1 MASLILTSDILRVT
15 RLSERLEIIRRVRD
29 KDGERNETSHVPLF
43 DIDRVIILGQPSI
56 TMPAIT
62 SLLDRGIP
70 CFLLTARGRW
80 RGTITPDNNL
90 NAARR
95 IRQYEQGTDP
105 EFTLRIARVLVNA
118 KIRNC
123 RRVLQ
128 RLAANRNAASGPEY
142 EHSVQALK
150 EYAKM
155 AEQAETAE
163 IARGAEGI
171 AAALYFQRMASY
183 FPENMPFLKRTR
195 RPPRDP
201 ANALL
206 SFGYTVVMSEVEGV
220 IRSHGLDAAIGCL
233 HTDKTNT
240 PSLALDLMEPFRPA
254 IVDLLVLNIVNH
266 LMVKP
271 EGSFEYHDDGGVYL
285 NEDGRRS
292 FFLAYEQSMCRRFAV
307 SKDSAHTN
315 LRRVI
320 DEQVCAYIRA
330 LEQDVPMECFLLP

>member
-1 MASLILTSDILRVT
+1 MDINFTKMDGYLLIFPQNKNTIELIKPTKMASLILTSDILRVT
-15 RLSERLEIIRRVRD
+15 RLRKTEIIRRVRD

-128 RLAANRNAASGPEY
+128 RLAANRDAASGPEY
-142 EHSVQALK
+142 EHSMQALK

-155 AEQAETAE
+155 AEHAETAE
-163 IARGAEGI
+163 LARGAEGI
-171 AAALYFQRMASY
+171 ARFYFHAW
-183 FPENMPFLKRTR
+183 R
-195 RPPRDP
+195 RISRKLPLPQ
-201 ANALL
+201 AYTSLL
-206 SFGYTVVMSEVEGV
+206 RGILPMLFYLSD
-220 IRSHGLDAAIGCL
+220 I
-233 HTDKTNT
+233 
-240 PSLALDLMEPFRPA
+240 
-254 IVDLLVLNIVNH
+254 LLL
-266 LMVKP
+266 
-271 EGSFEYHDDGGVYL
+271 
-285 NEDGRRS
+285 
-292 FFLAYEQSMCRRFAV
+292 
-307 SKDSAHTN
+307 
-315 LRRVI
+315 
-320 DEQVCAYIRA
+320 
-330 LEQDVPMECFLLP
+330 